1 MIAVI
6 RFGQQ
11 IRQRKCYSCSK
22 VLELL
27 LEVSVNLIIYYS
39 VVLLCHLLSIY
50 DHMSDLLFALSYKLL
65 YSQSLPHSLPLFLS
79 LSQLESIS
87 VCVFISLS
95 FSLFLS
101 LSLSFSLSLSLSFF
115 LSFSLSHPLS
125 IYLFFYFSL
134 SLFLSLL
141 ILESQGALLIE
152 DILVLLP
159 DFRYN
164 NSSYHLMQ
172 QILDP
177 ILIK

>member
-50 DHMSDLLFALSYKLL
+50 DHMSDLLFSLSYKLL
-65 YSQSLPHSLPLFLS
+65 HSQSLPHSLPLFLS

-115 LSFSLSHPLS
+115 LSLSHTLFLS
-125 IYLFFYFSL
+125 IYFSIFLCLFF
-134 SLFLSLL
+134 FLC
-141 ILESQGALLIE
+141 
-152 DILVLLP
+152 
-159 DFRYN
+159 
-164 NSSYHLMQ
+164 
-172 QILDP
+172 
-177 ILIK
+177 